1 MPSVFTLEFG
11 VGITGR
17 TGPCERISEEG
28 MIGGCVAEDARIA
41 SRLRTAAL
49 TDASK
54 PFFTRAD
61 RYSSKARSD
70 RRTGE
75 DESYSR
81 RSELLFIAEHG
92 QVNIRIQTAVPILK

>member
-1 MPSVFTLEFG
+1 MLGSESG
-11 VGITGR
+11 VAGR
-17 TGPCERISEEG
+17 TFACGRVSGEVVTEVVEE
-28 MIGGCVAEDARIA
+28 AKIA

-54 PFFTRAD
+54 PFFTKAD

-75 DESYSR
+75 DESYSQH
-81 RSELLFIAEHG
+81 SELLF
-92 QVNIRIQTAVPILK
+92 AVELG